1 MLPVLRGP
9 EVLNVGVGAVWRDVP
24 CAWGGCGVGSFL
36 SVRRPRGGL
45 CGRLDVDS
53 STDLDDRYSNLFLG
67 ACMGRRARAGCLGV
81 VWFCGPL
88 GMWRVFLC
96 SVGAGICRF
105 RSVRCRRCA

>member
-1 MLPVLRGP
+1 MLVL
-9 EVLNVGVGAVWRDVP
+9 VLFGGTCRVP
-24 CAWGGCGVGSFL
+24 GGCGVGSFL
-36 SVRRPRGGL
+36 SVRRPRGVL
-45 CGRLDVDS
+45 CGRLGVDS

-88 GMWRVFLC
+88 GVWRVFLC
-96 SVGAGICRF
+96 SAGAGICRF